1 MASSPSTLILHSFS
15 QRFPPFTHSF
25 KRIPIRIPS
34 IKASSNEPES
44 ENDKIVQ
51 TESEKPSKPLP
62 TTRPKKPIYSM
73 KKGQIVSVD
82 KEKYLDSINIFLY
95 CEPHSQ
101 FECVEQ
107 IDPNSEIFSY
117 VLNVFDNPSKKKI
130 AWVGVP
136 TAPAWL
142 PTDML
147 IKSDRLDYERI

>member
-1 MASSPSTLILHSFS
+1 MASSPSTLIHHSFS

-73 KKGQIVSVD
+73 KKGQIVRVD
-82 KEKYLDSINIFLY
+82 KEKYLDSINYL
-95 CEPHSQ
+95 S
-101 FECVEQ
+101 
-107 IDPNSEIFSY
+107 
-117 VLNVFDNPSKKKI
+117 
-130 AWVGVP
+130 VGHP
-136 TAPAWL
+136 PYY
-142 PTDML
+142 
-147 IKSDRLDYERI
+147 KGLDYIYEDRGEVLDIRNFETGEYALFIVKPRYNFSRSNSPIFG